1 MSLLAGLNVDASL
14 SHALNEVYMHQVVG
28 VLLAAG
34 RGLRFDP
41 EGRRDKLLA
50 QLDAGQS
57 VLQQSALHL
66 LKWVDRLV
74 VVTRPGRSAA
84 LQSACPGLDADWV
97 EAPDADL
104 GMGASLKAAVLAL
117 APPQHGWMIGL
128 ADMPWILPQT
138 YQQVRAVLEQGV
150 EVVRPVH
157 GGHPGHPVGCASS
170 LFDCIMSMP
179 IEAGWGQM
187 FRQPGRDI
195 LELEVTDPGCTRD
208 VDFPEDLY

>member
-1 MSLLAGLNVDASL
+1 MSLLAGLNAGAPL
-14 SHALNEVYMHQVVG
+14 SHALNEVYMYQVVG

-50 QLDAGQS
+50 KLDAGRT
-57 VLQQSALHL
+57 VLHQSALHL
-66 LKWVDRLV
+66 QHWVDRLV
-74 VVTRPGRSAA
+74 VVTRPGRSAT
-84 LQSACPGLDADWV
+84 LQSACPGLDAVWV

-150 EVVRPVH
+150 DVVRPVH
-157 GGHPGHPVGCASS
+157 GGQPGHPVGCASS
-170 LFDCIMSMP
+170 LLDCIISMP
-179 IEAGWGQM
+179 IDAGLGPM
-187 FRQPGRDI
+187 FRQPGRGIQALD
-195 LELEVTDPGCTRD
+195 VTDPGCTRD
-208 VDFPEDLY
+208 VDFPADLD

>member
-84 LQSACPGLDADWV
+84 LQSACPGLDAEWV

-104 GMGASLKAAVLAL
+104 GMGASLKAAIFAVT
-117 APPQHGWMIGL
+117 PPQHGWMIGL
-128 ADMPWILPQT
+128 ADMPWISPQT
-138 YQQVRAVLEQGV
+138 YQQVRAALEQGV

-179 IEAGWGQM
+179 IEAGLGQM

-208 VDFPEDLY
+208 VDFPEDLD

>member
-1 MSLLAGLNVDASL
+1 
-14 SHALNEVYMHQVVG
+14 
-28 VLLAAG
+28 
-34 RGLRFDP
+34 
-41 EGRRDKLLA
+41 
-50 QLDAGQS
+50 
-57 VLQQSALHL
+57 
-66 LKWVDRLV
+66 
-74 VVTRPGRSAA
+74 
-84 LQSACPGLDADWV
+84 
-97 EAPDADL
+97 
-104 GMGASLKAAVLAL
+104 
-117 APPQHGWMIGL
+117 MIGL

-179 IEAGWGQM
+179 IEAGLGQM

-208 VDFPEDLY
+208 VDFPEDLD